1 MSMFLFLP
9 FPDKKEAAV
18 KAISKSALSI
28 LTSASILT
36 VVGYIIYFTS
46 SIRSISQVGHM
57 VGRGAL
63 LSMALV
69 LILLP
74 ALLSFFDKIIIKQ
87 IKRSE
92 EKKQRKLMGK
102 NSNNQNINTP
112 QA

>member
-1 MSMFLFLP
+1 
-9 FPDKKEAAV
+9 
-18 KAISKSALSI
+18 
-28 LTSASILT
+28 
-36 VVGYIIYFTS
+36 
-46 SIRSISQVGHM
+46 M